1 MLASLIFKPEAY
13 AFNPHAMAT
22 LLTGLVGALIGIL
35 TLSRERGSRVALPF
49 GLVTLALTVWMFGA
63 TMMYLSQIA
72 EVAEFWA
79 RFGQLAIAF
88 IPAFAFFF
96 AVRLVNRREQ
106 LRLAVYLSM
115 SISAVFFLLVLFSDL
130 HTAGIYRHPWGFY
143 PRYGPAG
150 MLFVAYISIMLGCS
164 LYLLWKA
171 FLVAEKNSVT
181 QRRILLLLV
190 GVAIA
195 CLSAVDVLATFG
207 IPVYPF
213 GFTMLFVFFCIM
225 AIITW
230 HYHLIDITPAVAS
243 RKIIETMTDALLVLD
258 ENARISLANPAAGEL
273 LGIAEENLVGSPA
286 DKYLADLHLDE
297 LLAELDRGAVIR
309 NHEVAYHDAG
319 GTVRTLSLSASRMH
333 GRYDTNLA
341 SIILLSD
348 ISERKRAEE
357 RVKFL
362 AFNDDLT
369 RLPNRL
375 TFYDRLERDLETA
388 RNENRKITI
397 LYLDLDRFKRIN
409 DTLGHI
415 AGDDLLCVVAERLQA
430 QLTGPDSG
438 DPFSGAAPQ
447 GLLARVGA
455 DEFALAMAGLV
466 DLSEVRS
473 FASRLLEDLARPI
486 HLGDHEVTISASVG
500 VAQFPQHGTDTQSL
514 LKNADTAMYHA
525 KDAGRNTY
533 QFYNE
538 NMNAETVDR
547 LSLEND
553 LRRAVELEQLELY
566 YQPQIDGRNGKIVG
580 CEALLRWHH
589 PERGMVSPM
598 VFIPLAEECG
608 LIHKI
613 GEWVLNAA
621 CRQAQLWHKAG
632 FNSLKVAVNLSGRQ
646 FRQSNLVL
654 IVAQALIKSGLNAR
668 LLELELTEGMIMR
681 NAVETTRTLGELKSM
696 GIGISVDDFGTGYSS
711 LSYLK
716 RLPID
721 VIKIDRSFV
730 MDITT
735 DADDRAITEAIIGM
749 AHSLKKS
756 VIAEGVETE
765 EQVAFLAKRDC
776 HVMQGYLFSP
786 PVPAED
792 FTGLLR
798 KNSDRDPPSNVIDI
812 TKPSGNQ

>member
-13 AFNPHAMAT
+13 AFNPHALAT
-22 LLTGLVGALIGIL
+22 LATAITGALIGII

-49 GLVTLALTVWMFGA
+49 GLVTLCLFLWMCGA
-63 TMMYLSQIA
+63 TMMYLSQIV

-88 IPAFAFFF
+88 LPACAFFF
-96 AVRLVNRREQ
+96 AVRLVNRLEQ
-106 LRLAVYLSM
+106 LQLAVYAAAAVS
-115 SISAVFFLLVLFSDL
+115 SAFFLLVLFSDL
-130 HTAGIYRHPWGFY
+130 HTSGIYRHYWGFY

-150 MLFVAYISIMLGCS
+150 LLFVTFVSVMLGSS
-164 LYLLWKA
+164 LYLLWQAYK
-171 FLVAEKNSVT
+171 VAERGSIT
-181 QRRILLLLV
+181 RRRIRLLLI

-195 CLSAVDVLATFG
+195 SLSVVDVLATFG
-207 IPVYPF
+207 MPVYPF

-225 AIITW
+225 ALITW

-243 RKIIETMTDALLVLD
+243 RKIIETMSDALLVLD
-258 ENARISLANPAAGEL
+258 ENARICLVNPAASEL
-273 LGIAEENLVGSPA
+273 LGLSESDLVGTPA
-286 DKYLADLHLDE
+286 DKHLASMHLQDVLDE
-297 LLAELDRGAVIR
+297 LDSGRLVRNLEIPYDDQEGAQKI
-309 NHEVAYHDAG
+309 
-319 GTVRTLSLSASRMH
+319 LSLSASRMH
-333 GRYDTNLA
+333 DRHDTNLA
-341 SIILLSD
+341 SILVMCD
-348 ISERKRAEE
+348 VTERRMAEE

-375 TFYDRLERDLETA
+375 NFYDRLEHELEAA
-388 RNENRKITI
+388 RQDSRKLTI

-415 AGDDLLCVVAERLQA
+415 AGDDLLCIVAERLSRRLDKPA
-430 QLTGPDSG
+430 TN
-438 DPFSGAAPQ
+438 DPFASVVPRGFV
-447 GLLARVGA
+447 ARVGA
-455 DEFALAMAGLV
+455 DEFALAMTGLV
-466 DLSEVRS
+466 DLNDIRN
-473 FASRLLEDLARPI
+473 FASQVLEELAQPI
-486 HLGDHEVTISASVG
+486 TLGDHEVTISASVG

-538 NMNAETVDR
+538 NMNALTVDR

-553 LRRAVELEQLELY
+553 LRRAVDHEQLELY
-566 YQPQIDGRNGKIVG
+566 YQPQFDGRSNTIVG
-580 CEALLRWHH
+580 CEALLRWRH
-589 PERGMVSPM
+589 PDRGMVSPM
-598 VFIPLAEECG
+598 EFIPLAEETG

-613 GEWVLNAA
+613 GDWVLNTA
-621 CRQAQLWHKAG
+621 CKQAQLWHTKG
-632 FNSLKVAVNLSGRQ
+632 FKDLKVAVNLSGRQ

-654 IVAQALIKSGLNAR
+654 MIAQALIKSGLNAR
-668 LLELELTEGMIMR
+668 LLELELTEGIIMR

-730 MDITT
+730 NDITT
-735 DADDRAITEAIIGM
+735 DPDDRAITEAIIGM

-756 VIAEGVETE
+756 VIAEGVETK
-765 EQVAFLAKRDC
+765 EQAEFLAKRSC
-776 HVMQGYLFSP
+776 HVMQGYLFSK
-786 PVPAED
+786 PVPAEE
-792 FTGLLR
+792 FTELLR
-798 KNSDRDPPSNVIDI
+798 KSGRRLAGNKIVDI
-812 TKPSGNQ
+812 KKN